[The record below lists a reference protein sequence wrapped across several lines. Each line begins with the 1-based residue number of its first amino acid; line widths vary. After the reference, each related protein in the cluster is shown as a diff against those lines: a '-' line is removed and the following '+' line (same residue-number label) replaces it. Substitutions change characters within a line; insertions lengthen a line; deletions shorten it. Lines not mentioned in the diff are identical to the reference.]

1 MARLRT
7 IKLREDRF
15 ACAPGAAIIDADF
28 TIVRAGKKSRRKRSW
43 FLLLSL
49 AVFALA
55 FGGMAGVF
63 APTLLAQMFSAW
75 ALG

>member
-15 ACAPGAAIIDADF
+15 ACAPGAAIIDAEF
-28 TIVRAGKKSRRKRSW
+28 VVVRRGRVKRKRSW
-43 FLLLSL
+43 FLLLSF

-55 FGGMAGVF
+55 FGGMAGFF
-63 APTLLAQMFSAW
+63 APTMLAQLWTVAF
-75 ALG
+75 G